1 MILAVKM
8 TAFTVFRMF
17 QGQWRHAGIEGVV
30 VITKAVFVGSLSSG
44 LLLWIIPQLGI
55 RSVGVPAIDF
65 LLLPFLILGERC
77 SFQILKH
84 LYISRN
90 EQTSFNN
97 LQSRSLP
104 MGAQAQVKRKI
115 DLRCRSSP
123 EFYESCAGHAGF
135 GVQTP
140 FSDPG
145 PHRAALQVEYARCVL

>member
-1 MILAVKM
+1 MQWIYPFLPPRPAPEELACELG
-8 TAFTVFRMF
+8 TVFRMF

-30 VITKAVFVGSLSSG
+30 VMTKAVFVGSLSSG

-90 EQTSFNN
+90 GQTSFNN
-97 LQSRSLP
+97 LQSP
-104 MGAQAQVKRKI
+104 IAVPPHGGAGSGEA
-115 DLRCRSSP
+115 
-123 EFYESCAGHAGF
+123 
-135 GVQTP
+135 
-140 FSDPG
+140 
-145 PHRAALQVEYARCVL
+145 